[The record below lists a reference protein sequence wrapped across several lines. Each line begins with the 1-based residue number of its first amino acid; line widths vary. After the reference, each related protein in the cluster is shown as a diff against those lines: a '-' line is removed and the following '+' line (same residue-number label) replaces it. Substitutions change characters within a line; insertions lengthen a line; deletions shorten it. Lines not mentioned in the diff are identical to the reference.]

1 MTTYNDIPADILI
14 DGLVEKLSSL
24 DSIVEP
30 DWAAFVKTG
39 THRERPPT
47 QDNWWTIRSA
57 AILRKV
63 AFKGPIGTNH
73 MAQEFGGPRDR
84 GVKPNR
90 AAAGSRNI
98 ARTILQQLSES
109 GLIISSF
116 NNAGT
121 VNLGKILTPEG
132 HKLMNDVAHSVRDL
146 AEAKYPGLS
155 NY

>member
-146 AEAKYPGLS
+146 AEEKYPGLS

>member
-1 MTTYNDIPADILI
+1 MTTYNDIPANILI
-14 DGLVEKLSSL
+14 DGLVEKLSNIE
-24 DSIVEP
+24 SIAEP
-30 DWAAFVKTG
+30 EWAAFVKTG
-39 THRERPPT
+39 THRERPPN
-47 QDNWWTIRSA
+47 QENWWIIRSA

-73 MAQEFGGPRDR
+73 MSQEFGGPRDR

-109 GLIISSF
+109 GLITSKF
-116 NNAGT
+116 NTAGT
-121 VNLGKILTPEG
+121 VNLGKVLTPEG
-132 HKLMNDVAHSVRDL
+132 HKLINNVAHSVREI
-146 AEAKYPGLS
+146 AEEKYPGLS

>member
-1 MTTYNDIPADILI
+1 MTTFNDIPANILI
-14 DGLVEKLSSL
+14 DGLVEELSSL
-24 DSIVEP
+24 ESIVAP

-39 THRERPPT
+39 THRERPPN
-47 QDNWWTIRSA
+47 QDNWWLIRSA

-98 ARTILQQLSES
+98 ARTILRQLSDS
-109 GLIISSF
+109 GLITSSH
-116 NNAGT
+116 NAAGT
-121 VNLGKILTPEG
+121 VNYGKILTPEG
-132 HKLMNDVAHSVRDL
+132 HKLLNNVAHSVRKI
-146 AEAKYPGLS
+146 AEEQYPGLS

>member
-1 MTTYNDIPADILI
+1 LTTYNDIPADILI

>member
-116 NNAGT
+116 KR
-121 VNLGKILTPEG
+121 VI
-132 HKLMNDVAHSVRDL
+132 S
-146 AEAKYPGLS
+146 
-155 NY
+155 

>member
-1 MTTYNDIPADILI
+1 LTTYNDIPADILI

-146 AEAKYPGLS
+146 AEEKYPGLS

>member
-109 GLIISSF
+109 GLIISSW
-116 NNAGT
+116 NTART
-121 VNLGKILTPEG
+121 VNRGKILTPEG

-146 AEAKYPGLS
+146 AEEKYPGLS

>member
-14 DGLVEKLSSL
+14 DGLVEKLSTMKA
-24 DSIVEP
+24 IEEP
-30 DWAAFVKTG
+30 EWAAFVKTG
-39 THRERPPT
+39 THRERPPN
-47 QDNWWTIRSA
+47 QDNWWVIRSA
-57 AILRKV
+57 AVFRKV
-63 AFKGPIGTNH
+63 AFKGPIGVNH
-73 MAQEFGGPRDR
+73 MSQEFGGPRDR

-109 GLIISSF
+109 GLIISTF
-116 NNAGT
+116 NKAGT
-121 VNLGKILTPEG
+121 VNYGKVLTPEG
-132 HKLMNDVAHSVRDL
+132 HKLINNVAHSVRDI

>member
-14 DGLVEKLSSL
+14 DGLVEKLSTI

-30 DWAAFVKTG
+30 EWAAFVKTG
-39 THRERPPT
+39 THRERPPN

-98 ARTILQQLSES
+98 ARTILHQLSES
-109 GLIISSF
+109 GLITSEF
-116 NNAGT
+116 NPAGT
-121 VNLGKILTPEG
+121 VNLGKVLTPEG
-132 HKLMNDVAHSVRDL
+132 HKLINNVAHSVRGI
-146 AEAKYPGLS
+146 AEEKYPGLS

>member
-132 HKLMNDVAHSVRDL
+132 HKLVNDVAHSVRDL
-146 AEAKYPGLS
+146 AEEKYPGLS

>member
-121 VNLGKILTPEG
+121 VNRGKILTPEG

-146 AEAKYPGLS
+146 AEEKYPGLS

>member
-1 MTTYNDIPADILI
+1 LTTYNDIPADILI

-132 HKLMNDVAHSVRDL
+132 HKLVNDVAHSVRDL
-146 AEAKYPGLS
+146 AEEKYPGLS